1 MTSSE
6 QSSGR
11 AHPTQAK
18 YVAIALILAAVTA
31 FEVAIVYMA
40 FLGGVL
46 APILVVLSAVK
57 FALVAMFFMHLRFD
71 HRYFTYIFTFC
82 MILGVS
88 VFISALLMKSFA
100 KTIQ

>member
-40 FLGGVL
+40 FLGG
-46 APILVVLSAVK
+46 ILVPVLIVLSAMK
-57 FALVAMFFMHLRFD
+57 FALVVMFFMHLRFD
-71 HRYFTYIFTFC
+71 SGLFSTIFVTG
-82 MILGVS
+82 LLLATGVL
-88 VFISALLMKSFA
+88 IALLVLFRV
-100 KTIQ
+100 IFGG